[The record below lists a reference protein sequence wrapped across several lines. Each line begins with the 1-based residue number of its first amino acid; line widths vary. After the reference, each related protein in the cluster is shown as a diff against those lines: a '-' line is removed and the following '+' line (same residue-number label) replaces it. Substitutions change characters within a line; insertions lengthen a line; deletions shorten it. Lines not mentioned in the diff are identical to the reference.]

1 MLLHSCNQC
10 VINVHWLP
18 GFVRHVCRLHIIR
31 RTAPVVCTLVWY
43 IMHWC
48 MNWMCQTLSA
58 SGLCLV
64 ISESGVY
71 FLLQFQTIVRTP
83 LVIPPQ
89 FVFHIPLQDI
99 LANLPV
105 CLLTWPNHLR
115 CLFLTILP
123 VSALNLSIIEQFEN
137 VSHVLYVQC
146 TGSAEVS
153 CRPSSMHQLL

>member
-1 MLLHSCNQC
+1 M
-10 VINVHWLP
+10 
-18 GFVRHVCRLHIIR
+18 
-31 RTAPVVCTLVWY
+31 CTLVWY

-58 SGLCLV
+58 SALCLV

-71 FLLQFQTIVRTP
+71 FLLQFQTIVRAP

-105 CLLTWPNHLR
+105 CLLTWPNHHLR
-115 CLFLTILP
+115 FLFLTILP
-123 VSALNLSIIEQFEN
+123 VSAIILSIIEQFEN
-137 VSHVLYVQC
+137 VSHVCMCCVRDLQKSPVGPQVC
-146 TGSAEVS
+146 TNYFNIGMICSVIAINDINQEFSWYAS
-153 CRPSSMHQLL
+153 CIHVHC